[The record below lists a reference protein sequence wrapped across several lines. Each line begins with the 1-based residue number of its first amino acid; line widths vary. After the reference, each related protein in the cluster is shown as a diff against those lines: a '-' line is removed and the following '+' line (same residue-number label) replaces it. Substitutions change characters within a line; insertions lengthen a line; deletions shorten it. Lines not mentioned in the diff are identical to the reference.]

1 MNKKIVIFEVE
12 GGSDKWINGL
22 RKDTMPIVKAI
33 ENLGWLCEVLYFR
46 DEWKDEIYEYTKVH
60 FSGFISRIN
69 PGNLPFGE
77 DLYFETLRKL
87 SESGIVAI
95 SHPDEM
101 LKLGA
106 KDILIKLKNTPFA
119 TEDTYGYQSIKEFRD
134 SFPFRLAQ
142 KQRVLKQNRGSTGVG
157 IWKVEIL
164 DDTKTYENEP
174 LPLDTLVQCTEAS
187 DNHVEM
193 HTLDNFMTLCEKYM
207 AENNSM
213 LIDMPYLPRI
223 SEGELRL
230 LLIANKPIAVIH
242 KKPTNSVDA
251 FSATMFS
258 GAKYTVFQTE
268 TFPNLIRLFEDN
280 LHLILKNAKLKEYP
294 ILWTA
299 DFILDF
305 DEIQNEKYVLS
316 EINCSCV
323 GIPEKLIGDFENAFA
338 SEVIKRIE
346 SNYSCKIK

>member
-1 MNKKIVIFEVE
+1 
-12 GGSDKWINGL
+12 
-22 RKDTMPIVKAI
+22 
-33 ENLGWLCEVLYFR
+33 
-46 DEWKDEIYEYTKVH
+46 
-60 FSGFISRIN
+60 
-69 PGNLPFGE
+69 
-77 DLYFETLRKL
+77 
-87 SESGIVAI
+87 
-95 SHPDEM
+95 
-101 LKLGA
+101 
-106 KDILIKLKNTPFA
+106 
-119 TEDTYGYQSIKEFRD
+119 
-134 SFPFRLAQ
+134 
-142 KQRVLKQNRGSTGVG
+142 
-157 IWKVEIL
+157 
-164 DDTKTYENEP
+164 
-174 LPLDTLVQCTEAS
+174 
-187 DNHVEM
+187 
-193 HTLDNFMTLCEKYM
+193 M

-280 LHLILKNAKLKEYP
+280 VHLILKNAKLKEYP